1 MLRYKHLPTNVFTD
15 TMFAS
20 KRAEKSFRNFTCVQV
35 YASEFGWV
43 RADLMKAENE
53 LHNSVKAMFK
63 EVGVPQK
70 LIADGAK
77 AQIYGKAKIVCDQAG
92 CNVIKLEKNTPF
104 ANRAER
110 YIQILKDGCKPD
122 MVRTDTVWKEGY

>member
-1 MLRYKHLPTNVFTD
+1 MLRYKHFPTNVFTD

-20 KRAEKSFRNFTCVQV
+20 KRAGKSLRNFTCLQV

-63 EVGVPQK
+63 EVGVLQK
-70 LIADGAK
+70 LITDGAK
-77 AQIYGKAKIVCDQAG
+77 A
-92 CNVIKLEKNTPF
+92 
-104 ANRAER
+104 
-110 YIQILKDGCKPD
+110 
-122 MVRTDTVWKEGY
+122 